1 MTSSRLEIVAPAPVF
16 SSRKHVSSLGIVAP
30 VLVFSS
36 RKPPLPATHRKR
48 CIADRLVADV
58 TDLEVVVIV
67 TYVCNS
73 QFNTLY
79 ASISAAE
86 LRESVSALTKR
97 LAEMA
102 QETFVDFEEAVEKV
116 ATKTAVLDGT
126 VHPLTSY
133 VSNYVKFLFEDQRLR
148 DNWALIHAV
157 DQANRLNV
165 PVADALNLFD
175 RFLGAKARQLG
186 FMLRGLQQM
195 NHEIEETLHIPF
207 FLFQVSNALVYFLIN
222 LIITIG
228 RGITGLSG
236 VLNGSCSWVD
246 ELGWQVQPKQDTSH
260 KPENCIRHMNR
271 TQVEYS
277 RVDMSTSRST
287 QFF

>member
-133 VSNYVKFLFEDQRLR
+133 VSNYVKFLFDYKSTLKERAMY
-148 DNWALIHAV
+148 ALPN
-157 DQANRLNV
+157 Q
-165 PVADALNLFD
+165 
-175 RFLGAKARQLG
+175 
-186 FMLRGLQQM
+186 
-195 NHEIEETLHIPF
+195 EI
-207 FLFQVSNALVYFLIN
+207 
-222 LIITIG
+222 
-228 RGITGLSG
+228 SG
-236 VLNGSCSWVD
+236 
-246 ELGWQVQPKQDTSH
+246 
-260 KPENCIRHMNR
+260 
-271 TQVEYS
+271 
-277 RVDMSTSRST
+277 
-287 QFF
+287 